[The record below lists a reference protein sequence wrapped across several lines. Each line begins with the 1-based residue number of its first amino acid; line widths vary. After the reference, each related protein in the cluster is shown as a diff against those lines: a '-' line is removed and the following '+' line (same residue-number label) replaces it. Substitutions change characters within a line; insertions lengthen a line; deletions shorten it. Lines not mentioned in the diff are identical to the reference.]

1 MTREPAGA
9 RSAATRTAG
18 AHASAATRTRVGGGR
33 YGLDGAYL
41 YHDTLSAGEV
51 PTVLEQFRQLG
62 MDTVIVTSV
71 RSKATSCSS
80 NSYSWL
86 GTMPGMLG
94 TILTEAQK
102 LGLSVYVGL
111 TESSGVCAGF
121 DDATNRSQDATDMGS
136 AVSTILASYGSNPAL
151 AGWYIPNEEALA
163 FQTNQTTLDSEWAY
177 YLAVRN
183 AIRAQDATRPISV
196 APYLGNADG
205 LGLQLPSAVA
215 TRCANFRTNT
225 GGDLVIVMQ
234 DSVGAD
240 GMSVGWPR
248 TGDRGYPTRQYYDAI
263 AAAVGPANVWANCE
277 LNNYPAGPFVGGNY
291 TPTSAVR
298 LTHQLANAQACA
310 KRVCWNANIHL
321 MPEDANAKVE
331 SASLKARYK
340 AIRGLAGE
348 FVRPVSYTWTT
359 AREAAHPDPGNALFD
374 RWTGDPRNLNDAA
387 WVGFANGG
395 CVVTVDMGSTKTLNW
410 VAAQTLEVGA
420 SSYRHPT
427 SIKIET
433 SPDNSAWTDR
443 GTTTMSL
450 AASDGEY
457 TIGNTA
463 ALSVSCR
470 YVRATLANAA
480 SKTLVSEMEIVANA

>member
-1 MTREPAGA
+1 MTREPAGVRGA
-9 RSAATRTAG
+9 ATRSAGAHTSAATRA
-18 AHASAATRTRVGGGR
+18 RVGGGA

-41 YHDTLSAGEV
+41 YHNTLSAGEV
-51 PTVLEQFRQLG
+51 PTVLDQFRALG

-71 RSKATSCSS
+71 RSKATGCSS
-80 NSYSWL
+80 NSYSWM
-86 GTMPGMLG
+86 GSMPSMLG

-111 TESSGVCAGF
+111 TESSGVCAGY

-136 AVSTILASYGSNPAL
+136 AVSTILASYGSIPAL

-163 FQTNQTTLDSEWAY
+163 YQTNQTTLDSEWAY

-183 AIRAQDATRPISV
+183 AIRAVDPTRPITV

-205 LGLQLPSAVA
+205 LGLQLPATVA
-215 TRCANFRTNT
+215 TRCASFRSNT
-225 GGDLVIVMQ
+225 GGDLIIVMQ

-240 GMSVGWPR
+240 GMNIGWAR
-248 TGDRGYPTRQYYDAI
+248 SGDRAHSTRQYYDAI
-263 AAAVGPANVWANCE
+263 VTAVGAANIWANCE

-291 TPTSAVR
+291 SPTSAVR

-310 KRVCWNANIHL
+310 KRVAWNANIHL
-321 MPEDANAKVE
+321 MPEDANAKAE
-331 SASLKARYK
+331 AASLKARYK
-340 AIRGLAGE
+340 AIRGLTGE
-348 FVRPVSYTWTT
+348 FVAPSSYTWTT
-359 AREAAHPDPGNALFD
+359 AREAAHPDRGNSLFD
-374 RWTGDPRNLNDAA
+374 RWTGDPRNLNDTA

-395 CVVTVDMGSTKTLNW
+395 CVVTVDMGSTRTLNW
-410 VAAQTLEVGA
+410 VAAHTLEVAA
-420 SSYRHPT
+420 SSYAHPT
-427 SIKIET
+427 SIQIET

-443 GTTTMSL
+443 GTTTPGL

-457 TIGNTA
+457 TIGNTS

-470 YVRATLANAA
+470 YVRVTLANA
-480 SKTLVSEMEIVANA
+480 SKKTLVSELEIVANA